1 MTDIEIDLYIT
12 QVEGRILKQTVKDQE
27 VIIENQKKHIAA
39 LQTVIDNLRKRCEES
54 EGCVDDG

>member
-1 MTDIEIDLYIT
+1 MTDIEMDLYIT

-27 VIIENQKKHIAA
+27 VIIENQKKHIAE